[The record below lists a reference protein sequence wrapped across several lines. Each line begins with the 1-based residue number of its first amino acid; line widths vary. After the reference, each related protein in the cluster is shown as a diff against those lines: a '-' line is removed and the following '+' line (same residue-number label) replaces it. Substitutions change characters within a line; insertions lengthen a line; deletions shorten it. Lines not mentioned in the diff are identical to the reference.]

1 MKRINIF
8 FCVIASILVLSCS
21 KPTLEER
28 AKSRVKNATELYV
41 SDPNSLII
49 QDIQVKISNDSL
61 CVLQYL
67 AKSKNSVGGY
77 ETDEMEY
84 ILVSKADSALKKDLN
99 SWYEFAHSIKG
110 ENESQSVT
118 EVRSTRKMLEDYL
131 SEGVFPEKDIE
142 QYEAILK
149 DNNNISWFMSA
160 LWAFNPK
167 ARKVNF
173 D

>member
-1 MKRINIF
+1 MNIL

-84 ILVSKADSALKKDLN
+84 ILFSKADSSMTKDPN
-99 SWYEFAHSIKG
+99 SLYEVAYSIKG
-110 ENESQSVT
+110 EESERSVMYIT
-118 EVRSTRKMLEDYL
+118 PVKDFLERYI
-131 SEGVFPEKDIE
+131 SEGTASEKDLE
-142 QYEAILK
+142 EARAALKDDNNLSWGLAILWK
-149 DNNNISWFMSA
+149 
-160 LWAFNPK
+160 LNPK
-167 ARKVNF
+167 THKVT
-173 D
+173 DD